1 MQLIYKTHF
10 FTKWQKKS
18 AVKDVVLI
26 QAINEIKQ
34 GLVDADLGGSLFK
47 KRVARPGFGKR
58 SGYRTLIAT
67 NLDSRWFFV
76 FGFAKNE
83 QDNVDASELLA
94 LQKYAKFLLGMTEVE
109 IRSLLDNKELTELKN
124 ETK

>member
-1 MQLIYKTHF
+1 M
-10 FTKWQKKS
+10 
-18 AVKDVVLI
+18 VLI

-67 NLDSRWFFV
+67 NLNSRWFFV